1 MYTFTLFL
9 EMKYRDAR
17 MLTTEVGS
25 IHLSGQGLACDN
37 PLCQGG
43 PDVDDGLYTGF
54 WKKRTGQHWSRPSTR
69 CIIHNILSSIVD
81 RYEQLLTATEM
92 SVTDIERKS
101 I

>member
-1 MYTFTLFL
+1 MTIHSAKVDL
-9 EMKYRDAR
+9 MS
-17 MLTTEVGS
+17 TTV
-25 IHLSGQGLACDN
+25 
-37 PLCQGG
+37 
-43 PDVDDGLYTGF
+43 YTGF

>member
-9 EMKYRDAR
+9 EMKYSDACT
-17 MLTTEVGS
+17 LTTGVAS

-43 PDVDDGLYTGF
+43 PDVDDTL
-54 WKKRTGQHWSRPSTR
+54 HWFLEEKNRPT
-69 CIIHNILSSIVD
+69 LESSIDALYYTQHSFKHRRQV
-81 RYEQLLTATEM
+81 YEQLLTATEL